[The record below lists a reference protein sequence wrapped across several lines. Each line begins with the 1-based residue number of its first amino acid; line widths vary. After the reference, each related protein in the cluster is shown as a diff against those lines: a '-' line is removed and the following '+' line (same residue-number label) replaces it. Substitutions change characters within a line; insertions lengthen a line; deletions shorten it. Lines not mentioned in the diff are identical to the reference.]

1 MGTGKERLHV
11 YHQSLTAGL
20 RAAAKWSTN
29 LAKVYDVRQKDN
41 ESLEWIIDAFCRYS
55 HIDPEETENS
65 STVALPFINQLALV
79 TRRKLQKLERLG
91 EKSLRDLV
99 EVLEK
104 VYHNRGTKDE
114 KKIKTGK
121 ILNRDLATVLLANGS
136 PDQRERKHQLG
147 NIVEGR
153 DPGEGGRPAL
163 GKNHVSIVRH
173 MTLGQRKP
181 MEKVQ
186 K

>member
-1 MGTGKERLHV
+1 MDGFRCYTHL
-11 YHQSLTAGL
+11 
-20 RAAAKWSTN
+20 
-29 LAKVYDVRQKDN
+29 
-41 ESLEWIIDAFCRYS
+41 
-55 HIDPEETENS
+55 DPEETENS

-121 ILNRDLATVLLANGS
+121 TLNRDLAKFLRPIIFCTSERESTSSGILLKGRS
-136 PDQRERKHQLG
+136 LKEDVDQH
-147 NIVEGR
+147 
-153 DPGEGGRPAL
+153 
-163 GKNHVSIVRH
+163 
-173 MTLGQRKP
+173 
-181 MEKVQ
+181 
-186 K
+186 